1 MSTSNLKSESP
12 SRRMPLLQHLAELR
26 NRILWS
32 ALAIAVTSGVSFWFA
47 DEVIQMLIRPYG
59 GLLQV
64 IEPTEGFAVFLR
76 VGLTGGIAL
85 ASPILI
91 YQVLS
96 FVSPGLTSRERRVL
110 IGVVPGALLL
120 YGAGASFAWF
130 LMIPAATDFLSKF
143 MSDIF
148 VVNWTSRAF
157 VKFVLSIT
165 LWIGVAFE
173 MPLVLMFLAW
183 LGAVTPK
190 KLLRG
195 WRLAVVIIAIV
206 AAAITPTIDPFN
218 MLLVM
223 APLFTLYLFS
233 VVLTILPYKA
243 RQRKLS

>member
-1 MSTSNLKSESP
+1 MSASGSNTENP
-12 SRRMPLLQHLAELR
+12 SVKMPLLQHLSELR
-26 NRILWS
+26 VRLLWS
-32 ALAIAVTSGVSFWFA
+32 AAILAITSAVSFLFA
-47 DEVIQMLIRPYG
+47 EEVIQVLIRPYG

-76 VGLTGGIAL
+76 VGLTGGMAL
-85 ASPILI
+85 ASPLLI
-91 YQVLS
+91 YQVLY
-96 FVSPGLTSRERRVL
+96 FVSPGLTRRERRVL

-120 YGAGASFAWF
+120 YVAGASFAWF
-130 LMIPAATDFLSKF
+130 LMIPAATDFLSRF
-143 MSDIF
+143 MADIF

-183 LGAVTPK
+183 LGAVTPQ
-190 KLLRG
+190 KLLHG

-233 VVLTILPYKA
+233 IALTVFPYKA
-243 RQRKLS
+243 RKRKLE

>member
-1 MSTSNLKSESP
+1 MSISDSNTQEPGRK
-12 SRRMPLLQHLAELR
+12 MPLLQHLTELR
-26 NRILWS
+26 VRVLWS
-32 ALAIAVTSGVSFWFA
+32 AVAIAVTSGISFWFA
-47 DEVIQMLIRPYG
+47 DDVIQVLITPYG

-91 YQVLS
+91 YQILS
-96 FVSPGLTSRERRVL
+96 FVSPGLTRRERRVL

-130 LMIPAATDFLSKF
+130 LMIPAATEFLSRF
-143 MSDIF
+143 MADIF

-183 LGAVTPK
+183 LGAVTPR

-206 AAAITPTIDPFN
+206 SAAITPTIDPFN

-223 APLFTLYLFS
+223 APLFALYLFS
-233 VVLTILPYKA
+233 ILLSVFPYRA
-243 RQRKLS
+243 RQRKLI

>member
-1 MSTSNLKSESP
+1 MSP
-12 SRRMPLLQHLAELR
+12 SNPNDQKRGGKMPLLQHLAELR
-26 NRILWS
+26 TRILWS
-32 ALAIAVTSGVSFWFA
+32 AAAIAVASGVSFWFA
-47 DEVIQMLIRPYG
+47 EELIQILIRPYG

-85 ASPILI
+85 ASPLLI
-91 YQVLS
+91 YQMVS
-96 FVSPGLTSRERRVL
+96 FVSPGLTRRERRVL
-110 IGVVPGALLL
+110 MGVVPGALLL
-120 YGAGASFAWF
+120 YGAGAAFAWF
-130 LMIPAATDFLSKF
+130 LMIPAATDFLSRF
-143 MSDIF
+143 MADIF

-183 LGAVTPK
+183 VGAVTPQ
-190 KLLRG
+190 KLLHG
-195 WRLAVVIIAIV
+195 WRVAVVIIAIV

-223 APLFTLYLFS
+223 APLFTLYVFS
-233 VVLTILPYKA
+233 IMLTVFPYKA
-243 RQRKLS
+243 RRRKLA

>member
-1 MSTSNLKSESP
+1 MSP
-12 SRRMPLLQHLAELR
+12 SNPNDQKRGGKMPLLQHLAELR
-26 NRILWS
+26 TRILWS
-32 ALAIAVTSGVSFWFA
+32 AAAIAVASGVSFWFA
-47 DEVIQMLIRPYG
+47 EQVIQVLIRPYG

-85 ASPILI
+85 ASPLLI
-91 YQVLS
+91 YQMVS
-96 FVSPGLTSRERRVL
+96 FVSPGLTRRERRVL
-110 IGVVPGALLL
+110 MGVVPGALLL
-120 YGAGASFAWF
+120 YGAGAAFAWF
-130 LMIPAATDFLSKF
+130 LMIPAATDFLSRF
-143 MSDIF
+143 MADIF

-183 LGAVTPK
+183 VGAVTPQ
-190 KLLRG
+190 KLLHG
-195 WRLAVVIIAIV
+195 WRVAVVIIAIV

-223 APLFTLYLFS
+223 APLFTLYVFS
-233 VVLTILPYKA
+233 IMLTVFPYKA
-243 RQRKLS
+243 RRRKLA

>member
-1 MSTSNLKSESP
+1 MSASASNTESP
-12 SRRMPLLQHLAELR
+12 SVKMPLLQHLSELR
-26 NRILWS
+26 ARLLWS
-32 ALAIAVTSGVSFWFA
+32 AAAIAMTSTVSFLFA
-47 DEVIQMLIRPYG
+47 DEVIQVLIRPYG

-76 VGLTGGIAL
+76 VGLTGGVAL

-96 FVSPGLTSRERRVL
+96 FVSPGLTRRERRVL
-110 IGVVPGALLL
+110 MGVMPGALLL
-120 YGAGASFAWF
+120 YVAGASFAWF

-183 LGAVTPK
+183 LGAVTPQ
-190 KLLRG
+190 KLIHG

-223 APLFTLYLFS
+223 GPLFTLYLFS
-233 VVLTILPYKA
+233 IALTVFPYRA
-243 RQRKLS
+243 RKRKLA

>member
-1 MSTSNLKSESP
+1 MSTSNLKSESA

-32 ALAIAVTSGVSFWFA
+32 ALAIALTSGVSFWFA

-85 ASPILI
+85 ASPLLI

-96 FVSPGLTSRERRVL
+96 FISPGLTSRERRVL

>member
-1 MSTSNLKSESP
+1 MSTSESSAENP
-12 SRRMPLLQHLAELR
+12 IGKMPLLQHLAELR
-26 NRILWS
+26 TRILW
-32 ALAIAVTSGVSFWFA
+32 AAAAIAVASGVSFWFA
-47 DEVIQMLIRPYG
+47 EEVIQVLIRPYG

-76 VGLTGGIAL
+76 VGLTGGLAL
-85 ASPILI
+85 ASPLLI
-91 YQVLS
+91 YQVLI
-96 FVSPGLTSRERRVL
+96 FISPGLTRRERRTL
-110 IGVVPGALLL
+110 LGVVPGALLL
-120 YGAGASFAWF
+120 YLAGASFAWF

-143 MSDIF
+143 MADIF

-157 VKFVLSIT
+157 VRFVLSIT

-183 LGAVTPK
+183 LGAVTPQQ
-190 KLLRG
+190 LLRG

-233 VVLTILPYKA
+233 IFLTIFPYKA
-243 RQRKLS
+243 RQRKLA

>member
-1 MSTSNLKSESP
+1 MSTSKLTSESP

-32 ALAIAVTSGVSFWFA
+32 ALTIALTSGVSFWFA
-47 DEVIQMLIRPYG
+47 DDVIQMLIRPYG

-85 ASPILI
+85 ASPLLI

-143 MSDIF
+143 MADIF

-165 LWIGVAFE
+165 LWIGVAFQ

-183 LGAVTPK
+183 LGAVTPQ

>member
-1 MSTSNLKSESP
+1 MSASDSNTENP
-12 SRRMPLLQHLAELR
+12 SVKMPLLQHLSELR
-26 NRILWS
+26 VRLLWS
-32 ALAIAVTSGVSFWFA
+32 AAMLAMTCAVSFLFA
-47 DEVIQMLIRPYG
+47 EEVIQVLIRPYG

-76 VGLTGGIAL
+76 VGLTGGMAL
-85 ASPILI
+85 ASPLLI

-96 FVSPGLTSRERRVL
+96 FVSPGLTRRERRVL

-120 YGAGASFAWF
+120 YVAGASFAWF
-130 LMIPAATDFLSKF
+130 LMIPAATDFLSRF
-143 MSDIF
+143 MADIF

-173 MPLVLMFLAW
+173 MPLVLMFLTW
-183 LGAVTPK
+183 LGVVTPQ
-190 KLLRG
+190 KLLHG
-195 WRLAVVIIAIV
+195 WRLAVVITAIV

-233 VVLTILPYKA
+233 IVLTVFPYKA
-243 RQRKLS
+243 RKRKLE

>member
-1 MSTSNLKSESP
+1 MKSESA

-32 ALAIAVTSGVSFWFA
+32 ALAIALTSGVSFWFA

-85 ASPILI
+85 ASPLLI

-96 FVSPGLTSRERRVL
+96 FISPGLTSRERRVL

-183 LGAVTPK
+183 LGAITPK

>member
-1 MSTSNLKSESP
+1 
-12 SRRMPLLQHLAELR
+12 MPLLQHLAELR
-26 NRILWS
+26 VRVLWS
-32 ALAIAVTSGVSFWFA
+32 AVAIAVTSGISFWFA
-47 DEVIQMLIRPYG
+47 EDVIQVLITPYG

-91 YQVLS
+91 YQILS
-96 FVSPGLTSRERRVL
+96 FVSPGLTRRERRVL

-130 LMIPAATDFLSKF
+130 LMIPAATEFLSRF
-143 MSDIF
+143 MADIF

-183 LGAVTPK
+183 LGAVTPQQ
-190 KLLRG
+190 LLSG

-223 APLFTLYLFS
+223 APLFALYLFS
-233 VVLTILPYKA
+233 ILLSVFPYKA
-243 RQRKLS
+243 RQRKLI

>member
-1 MSTSNLKSESP
+1 MSASDSSAEKPVEK
-12 SRRMPLLQHLAELR
+12 MALLQHLTELR
-26 NRILWS
+26 TRILWS
-32 ALAIAVTSGVSFWFA
+32 AAAIAAASAVSFSFA
-47 DEVIQMLIRPYG
+47 PDIIQMLIRPYG
-59 GLLQV
+59 GSLQV

-76 VGLTGGIAL
+76 VGLTGGLAL
-85 ASPILI
+85 ASPLLI
-91 YQVLS
+91 HQALS
-96 FVSPGLTSRERRVL
+96 FISPGLTLRERRVL

-120 YGAGASFAWF
+120 YLAGAAFAWF
-130 LMIPAATDFLSKF
+130 LMIPAATNFLSTF
-143 MSDIF
+143 MADIF
-148 VVNWTSRAF
+148 EVNWTSRAF

-183 LGAVTPK
+183 LGAVTPQ

-223 APLFTLYLFS
+223 APLFALYLFS
-233 VVLTILPYKA
+233 IVLTVFPYKA
-243 RQRKLS
+243 RQRKLA

>member
-1 MSTSNLKSESP
+1 MSASASNTESP
-12 SRRMPLLQHLAELR
+12 SVKMPLLQHLSELR
-26 NRILWS
+26 ARLLWS
-32 ALAIAVTSGVSFWFA
+32 AAAIAMTSTVSFLFA
-47 DEVIQMLIRPYG
+47 DEVIQVLIRPYG

-76 VGLTGGIAL
+76 VGLTGGVAL

-96 FVSPGLTSRERRVL
+96 FVSPGLTRRERRVL
-110 IGVVPGALLL
+110 MGVMPGALLL
-120 YGAGASFAWF
+120 YVAGASFAWF
-130 LMIPAATDFLSKF
+130 LMIPAATDFLSTF

-183 LGAVTPK
+183 LGAVTPQ
-190 KLLRG
+190 KLIHG

-223 APLFTLYLFS
+223 GPLFTLYLFS
-233 VVLTILPYKA
+233 IALTVFPYRA
-243 RQRKLS
+243 RKRKLA